1 MNLSTLYTPPDPF
14 ATPDDYAQCEA
25 LHRLHGTTYF
35 YASKQFP
42 RAMQRSVDAVY
53 GFVRVPDE
61 WVDNPGTLSLNDQR
75 NNLRNYRSELLQ
87 GLQGVRPESGVL
99 RAFLDTMHTAQI
111 PVEEPLVFLDAMEM
125 DLDVMRY
132 ADFEALCGYMRGS
145 AAAVGVMML
154 YVIEGTAT
162 PAKLKAAQTLGNAMQ
177 LTNFLRDV
185 GDDARRGRIYLPQD
199 SLAKFGVTNEQI
211 MEGRLNDDFRRLMQF
226 EIRRAR
232 HLYAE
237 SDRGIE
243 SLEPR
248 FRRAVLLARLLYAQ
262 ILDKIEQN
270 GFDVFT
276 RRARTTPIEKARAA
290 AAVVLAAPWVCRRL
304 VLSDEAE
311 TWR

>member
-1 MNLSTLYTPPDPF
+1 MNLSTLYTPPTPF
-14 ATPDDYAQCEA
+14 ATSDDYAQCEA
-25 LHRLHGTTYF
+25 LHRLHGTTYY

-42 RAMQRSVDAVY
+42 RALQKSVDAVY

-61 WVDNPGTLSLNDQR
+61 WVDNPGSLTRDDQR
-75 NNLRNYRSELLQ
+75 NNLRVYRRELLQ
-87 GLQGVRPESGVL
+87 GLQGIRPENGVL
-99 RAFLDTMHTAQI
+99 RAFVDTMHTAQI

-132 ADFEALCGYMRGS
+132 PDFDALCDYMRGS

-154 YVIEGTAT
+154 YVIEGAAT
-162 PAKLKAAQTLGNAMQ
+162 PAKLEAAKTLGNAMQ

-199 SLAKFGVTNEQI
+199 SMARFGVTDEQI
-211 MEGRLNDDFRRLMQF
+211 MEGRLNEDFRRLMQF
-226 EIRRAR
+226 EIQRAR
-232 HLYAE
+232 QLYAE

-262 ILDKIEQN
+262 ILDKVEQN
-270 GFDVFT
+270 GYDVFS
-276 RRARTTPIEKARAA
+276 RRARTTPVEKARAA

-304 VLSDEAE
+304 VQSVEAE
-311 TWR
+311 SPR